1 MYKILKKNLDLGQL
15 EILAKKIANN
25 LDIGDLLFLKGEL
38 GAGKTTFCRLLIHSL
53 YKRYSIDKPNII
65 RSPSFPI
72 LITYELNNFQIYH
85 YDFYR
90 LKNDNELKELN
101 FFEEIN
107 KNITIVEW
115 PEIIFKYNK
124 IANYYLFNFKIINS
138 KKKEIEI
145 FHTKKNNLQNV
156 V

>member
-1 MYKILKKNLDLGQL
+1 MYKILKKKLDLRQL
-15 EILAKKIANN
+15 EILAKKIANK
-25 LDIGDLLFLKGEL
+25 LDIGDLLFLRGEL
-38 GAGKTTFCRLLIHSL
+38 GAGKTTFCRFLIQSL
-53 YKRYSIDKPNII
+53 YKRYSAKKPNII

-90 LKNDNELKELN
+90 LKSDNELKELN

-124 IANYYLFNFKIINS
+124 ITNYYLFNFKIINS
-138 KKKEIEI
+138 KKREIEI
-145 FHTKKNNLQNV
+145 FHTKKNIL
-156 V
+156 

>member
-1 MYKILKKNLDLGQL
+1 MSNWD
-15 EILAKKIANN
+15 EAREAK
-25 LDIGDLLFLKGEL
+25 
-38 GAGKTTFCRLLIHSL
+38 
-53 YKRYSIDKPNII
+53 
-65 RSPSFPI
+65 
-72 LITYELNNFQIYH
+72 
-85 YDFYR
+85 
-90 LKNDNELKELN
+90 LKELN

-138 KKKEIEI
+138 KKREIEI